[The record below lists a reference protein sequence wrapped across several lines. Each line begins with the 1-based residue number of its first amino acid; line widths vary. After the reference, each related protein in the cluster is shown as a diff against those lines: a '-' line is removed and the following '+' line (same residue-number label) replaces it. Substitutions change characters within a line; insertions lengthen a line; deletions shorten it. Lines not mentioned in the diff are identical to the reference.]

1 MTETDRGERGGERGR
16 QRCYRRRD
24 KWKMIDVGEN
34 HMGGD
39 REGLRLDTE

>member
-1 MTETDRGERGGERGR
+1 MTETDWGERGERGR
-16 QRCYRRRD
+16 QRCYRRD